1 MEPADALDPVDPEE
15 SLPPPLVGAL
25 GSLGALDS
33 LDPLVGVAA
42 PSVFAAALA
51 GASDVEPEADGRE
64 SVL

>member
-1 MEPADALDPVDPEE
+1 VGPAEALGPVDPEE
-15 SLPPPLVGAL
+15 SLPPPLL
-25 GSLGALDS
+25 GSLGALDP
-33 LDPLVGVAA
+33 LDSLVGVAA